1 MEAFWQF
8 LMDISARHITPHG
21 LYIPGE
27 TYKLIL
33 WNELLVILLS
43 FTMTILWLKN
53 RALKRRLAKERCRE
67 SKPLY
72 KPSPFIRECHYKGKR
87 VSLEDVNKIIE
98 KYDFIQIKYID
109 FKGNITERTIEVYE
123 IFQNDGHWYLEA
135 FCWLRCEGRSF
146 RVDRIIEIKAVEDE
160 PHTLSVG
167 ENPSPPA
174 PLPLKIEERR
184 GE

>member
-27 TYKLIL
+27 PYKLIL

-53 RALKRRLAKERCRE
+53 RALRHQLARERLKVMKARPFLYTVPRARPECRCVNG
-67 SKPLY
+67 L
-72 KPSPFIRECHYKGKR
+72 
-87 VSLEDVNKIIE
+87 VTLETVKKIIAE
-98 KYDFIQIKYID
+98 YNLIWLKYID
-109 FKGNITERTIEVYE
+109 FKGNVTQRTIEFRE
-123 IFQNDGHWYLEA
+123 IFQNEGHWYIEA

-146 RVDRIIEIKAVEDE
+146 RVDRIIDIKPAIEYTDE
-160 PHTLSVG
+160 Q
-167 ENPSPPA
+167 
-174 PLPLKIEERR
+174 PLPEYP
-184 GE
+184 GEDDKDINAYI